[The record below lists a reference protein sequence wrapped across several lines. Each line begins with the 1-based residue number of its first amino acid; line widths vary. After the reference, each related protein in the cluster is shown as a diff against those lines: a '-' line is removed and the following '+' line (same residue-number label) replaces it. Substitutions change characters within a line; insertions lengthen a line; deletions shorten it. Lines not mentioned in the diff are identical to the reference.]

1 MIQLFLDGHLVIP
14 TDNSSIKLT
23 VENPYFTKSTSYTY
37 DVELPL
43 AIVENRELF
52 GFINRIDVEKE
63 AKTFDARLIVDNVC
77 VLAGTAHIT
86 SISETAVKVQL
97 LGSAAS
103 YNYGNKMDSLYID
116 ELDMGDWYTATW
128 PDKTYFNHRSGTWEP
143 VTDDIDDL
151 KGINSIVFGR
161 TMYDAD
167 GSYSYEIQIRNL
179 FNGSLPW
186 VAFPTVNSSAEIT
199 CNNFCYR
206 FKDINTTQLEPVLK
220 TFIGD
225 SPYRSSAVDV
235 GCIQPYVWFMAQI
248 VAKATGFSLSKEDN
262 ALYTNEFFRKIFI
275 VNTNNLILCNKCL
288 PHWTVNEWWTQLEQ
302 TFGVILS
309 VDYETRKIKLLHR
322 NDHYAS
328 VAATKHLT
336 EIVDEFS
343 ADVDDETQSDISVSN
358 VGFADFDSSKA
369 ERLSEFILKTADIDR
384 RFDNLADLAA
394 WAAEQGSDEMKS
406 KKSVIFECG
415 DGRHFI
421 YTEAEGLI
429 EVDMFRNRIVKE
441 NREDI
446 DIELKFVPAQF
457 VEDETYIFRGEHHGV
472 HGGPGAPNMLRPYF
486 EVVHTISPVRVLSA
500 PGITEMDWYK
510 DRDNT
515 LDIEAIINEEEEEGS
530 ITDDTPD
537 VIYIAIANF
546 NMASI
551 NIDLTVST
559 GEHVN
564 QVLQYPE
571 SYLRERSHA
580 ALGGNPVKD
589 DAPYSLSLIPIVG
602 QQNLAANTIVN
613 SVSIDTTVRHCIRF
627 ISDRVPDPGD
637 VFIIRNRRFVCEKIE
652 VDIASTGLRKLM
664 TGYFYEYN

>member
-1 MIQLFLDGHLVIP
+1 MIQLFLNGRPAIP
-14 TDNSSIKLT
+14 TDKSSIKLT

-43 AIVENRELF
+43 AIAENRKIF
-52 GFINRIDVEKE
+52 GFANRIDVEKDSR
-63 AKTFDARLIVDNVC
+63 TFDARLWADNIC

-86 SISETAVKVQL
+86 SVDETSVKVQL

-103 YNYGNKMDSLYID
+103 YNYGNKMDDTYID
-116 ELDMGDWYTATW
+116 ELDMGDWYTTTW
-128 PDKTYFNHRSGTWEP
+128 PDRSYWNSRAGEWAYYPED
-143 VTDDIDDL
+143 VVFD
-151 KGINSIVFGR
+151 GENSIVFAR
-161 TMYDAD
+161 LYYDD
-167 GSYSYEIQIRNL
+167 NSGGSYHTQIERL
-179 FNGSLPW
+179 FDGTLSW
-186 VAFPTVNSSAEIT
+186 VAFPTINSTAEVL
-199 CNNFCYR
+199 CNGFNYR
-206 FKDINTTQLEPVLK
+206 FKSAGTNVLEPFYRGFTGK
-220 TFIGD
+220 FAGSKD
-225 SPYRSSAVDV
+225 SIESGA
-235 GCIQPYVWFMAQI
+235 IQPYIWMMAQK
-248 VAKATGFSLSKEDN
+248 VAEATGFNLDKADN
-262 ALYTNEFFRKIFI
+262 ALYTNEFLRKIFI

-309 VDYETRKIKLLHR
+309 VNYETGKIKLLHR
-322 NDHYAS
+322 NDHYDS

-384 RFDNLADLAA
+384 QFENLDDLAA
-394 WAAEQGSDEMKS
+394 WATEQGSDEMKS

-421 YTEAEGLI
+421 YTEAEGII

-441 NREDI
+441 DSEDI
-446 DIELKFVPAQF
+446 EIELKFVPAQF
-457 VEDETYIFRGEHHGV
+457 AEDEAYIYRGAHLIRDPNV
-472 HGGPGAPNMLRPYF
+472 HIPTTSF
-486 EVVHTISPVRVLSA
+486 EPIATISPVRVLSA
-500 PGITEMDWYK
+500 PGIAEMAWYK
-510 DRDNT
+510 DHDNT

-571 SYLRERSHA
+571 AYLRERSHA

-602 QQNLAANTIVN
+602 QQNLAENTIKN
-613 SVSIDTTVRHCIRF
+613 SVKIDTTVRHCIRF
-627 ISDRVPDPGD
+627 VSNSIPDPGD
-637 VFIIRNRRFVCEKIE
+637 IFIIRNRKFVCEKIE
-652 VDIASTGLRKLM
+652 ADIASTGLKKLM
-664 TGYFYEYN
+664 TGYFFELR